1 MGDPPRDRGEQFELG
16 QLSEDR
22 ASYWDGAKWQSTISP
37 DGNYRWDGQRWAPT
51 SAPAVPAPG
60 PSRPSGKSTCRTFF
74 PLAAK
79 AEVDDVEISV
89 KFGNRQLNV
98 PTRLAEAATVSSVG
112 GMTSWEAN
120 LQIIGA
126 GAVLGNIT
134 LRRNMAAK
142 FQRFINAEIANRR
155 HQ

>member
-1 MGDPPRDRGEQFELG
+1 M
-16 QLSEDR
+16 
-22 ASYWDGAKWQSTISP
+22 
-37 DGNYRWDGQRWAPT
+37 
-51 SAPAVPAPG
+51 
-60 PSRPSGKSTCRTFF
+60 
-74 PLAAK
+74 
-79 AEVDDVEISV
+79 DDVEISV